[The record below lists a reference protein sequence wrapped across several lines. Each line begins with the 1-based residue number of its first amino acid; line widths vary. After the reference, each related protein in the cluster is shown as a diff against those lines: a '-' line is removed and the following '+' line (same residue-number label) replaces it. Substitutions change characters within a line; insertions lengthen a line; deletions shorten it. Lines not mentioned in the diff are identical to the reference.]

1 MTKMPNYQKAYRL
14 LRYGQNLLA
23 VQATIGSREGGDF
36 LRVRLLVDTGSSF
49 TILPVQVLQNLGYDT
64 GNPLRRQE
72 LVTGQGRIYAS
83 VINVSWFNCV
93 GQLIEDFEIVAHN
106 LPPNIRING
115 LIGMDFLTRFQ
126 AVISVGDAEIRFQ

>member
-1 MTKMPNYQKAYRL
+1 MPAYQKVYRL

-23 VQATIGSREGGDF
+23 VQATVGSREGSDF
-36 LRVRLLVDTGSSF
+36 VRVRLLVDTGSSF

-72 LVTGQGRIYAS
+72 LVTGQGRIYAP

-93 GQLIEDFEIVAHN
+93 GQLIENFEIVAHN

>member
-1 MTKMPNYQKAYRL
+1 MPNYQKVYRL

-36 LRVRLLVDTGSSF
+36 LRVRLLIDTGSSF
-49 TILPVQVLQNLGYDT
+49 TILPVEVLQNLGYDT

-72 LVTGQGRIYAS
+72 LVTGQGRIYAP

-93 GQLIEDFEIVAHN
+93 GQFIENFEIVAHN

-115 LIGMDFLTRFQ
+115 LIGMDFLTRFGS
-126 AVISVGDAEIRFQ
+126 VISVSDAEIRFQ

>member
-1 MTKMPNYQKAYRL
+1 MQNYQKVYRL

-23 VQATIGSREGGDF
+23 VQATIGGREGGDF
-36 LRVRLLVDTGSSF
+36 LRVRLLIDTGSSF
-49 TILPVQVLQNLGYDT
+49 TVLPVEVLQNLGYDT
-64 GNPLRRQE
+64 RNPLRRQE
-72 LVTGQGRIYAS
+72 LVTGQGRIYAP

-93 GQLIEDFEIVAHN
+93 GQFIEDFEIVAHN

-115 LIGMDFLTRFQ
+115 LIGMDFLTRFG

>member
-1 MTKMPNYQKAYRL
+1 MPNYQKVYRL

-36 LRVRLLVDTGSSF
+36 LRVRLLIDTGSSF
-49 TILPVQVLQNLGYDT
+49 TILPVEVLQNLGYDT

-72 LVTGQGRIYAS
+72 LVTGQGRIYAP

-93 GQLIEDFEIVAHN
+93 GQFIEDFEIVAHN
-106 LPPNIRING
+106 LPPNIRIDG
-115 LIGMDFLTRFQ
+115 LLGMDFLTRFG

>member
-72 LVTGQGRIYAS
+72 LVTGQGRIYAP

-93 GQLIEDFEIVAHN
+93 GQLIEDF
-106 LPPNIRING
+106 
-115 LIGMDFLTRFQ
+115 
-126 AVISVGDAEIRFQ
+126 